1 MKNKILDS
9 EIEVLT
15 LNDNVVKKLKNNNIN
30 YVKDLWSL
38 SRKDLKN
45 LNFSDL
51 DIQGII
57 IKLQLKGLDLN
68 KKKYWYF
75 YHYFYYILF

>member
-9 EIEVLT
+9 EIDVLT
-15 LNDNVVKKLKNNNIN
+15 LNDNINNILKNNNIN
-30 YVKDLWSL
+30 YVKDLWVL
-38 SRKDLKN
+38 SRKDLKKFD
-45 LNFSDL
+45 LSDR

-68 KKKYWYF
+68 KKKY
-75 YHYFYYILF
+75 

>member
-68 KKKYWYF
+68 KKKY
-75 YHYFYYILF
+75 

>member
-45 LNFSDL
+45 LNFSDR

-68 KKKYWYF
+68 KKKY
-75 YHYFYYILF
+75 